1 MDPAKTSAKACHN
14 CRRRRLRCDRSYPHC
29 NKCIGSGKECLGYG
43 KLFRW
48 IGAVASRGKL
58 AGRTSSAPLDPASPS
73 EGQGQEKEQ
82 QQVVVRRPKSPVPR
96 ALIDPLYQDIGVGE
110 RRYLAYFTRRLCLD
124 LVPGDDVNPYRD
136 LLSLTNAYPLLRHT
150 LVAASATHM
159 SNLVRLPI
167 SHREESQSTCQTVDD
182 TSRWAYR
189 HALSAKLEALSM
201 MRHAIQNINADTGDV
216 VLTSVLF
223 LFTLELIESG
233 KHGWKAH
240 LQAAIKILSVLPPVL
255 PRYEE
260 VRSLMLYD
268 SLVYLVMGSTFLPEP
283 LVDIAP
289 LFRQTSFSAMIVRA
303 AAHSYICC
311 PGTILAILYQA
322 SQLSNAVGD
331 GDATTSAATIHTAGL
346 ELMRQAQ
353 EFDVDA
359 WAADEANFSSL
370 RAPSIETR
378 THAGSAHRLAVCLY
392 TMRAIPSL
400 CAEDSNKQLS
410 RALVDGIIRHVS
422 AIPSDDPNL
431 KVITWP
437 SFVVGAESTDPAVR
451 DWTAQ
456 KFELLAATC
465 PWGFLNTA
473 LETLHRLWS
482 MDYPETGPRCWV
494 RTLKESDFHFVV
506 V

>member
-73 EGQGQEKEQ
+73 EEQDQDQEQGQQ
-82 QQVVVRRPKSPVPR
+82 QQLVVRRPQLPVPR
-96 ALIDPLYQDIGVGE
+96 PLIDPLYQDLGVGE
-110 RRYLAYFTRRLCLD
+110 RRYLAYCRD

-136 LLSLTNAYPLLRHT
+136 LLSLTKAYPLLRHT

-159 SNLVRLPI
+159 CNLVRLPP
-167 SHREESQSTCQTVDD
+167 SHRADSLPPCQNVDD

-189 HALSAKLEALSM
+189 HALSAKLAALSL
-201 MRHAIQNINADTGDV
+201 MRDAIQNINAETGDV

-233 KHGWKAH
+233 KHGWRAH
-240 LQAAIKILSVLPPVL
+240 LQAAIQILSVLQSVL

-260 VRSLMLYD
+260 VRNLMLYD
-268 SLVYLVMGSTFLPEP
+268 SLVYLVMGSAFLPEP

-289 LFRQTSFSAMIVRA
+289 LFKQSSFSAMVVRA

-311 PGTILAILYQA
+311 PGPILAILYEA
-322 SQLSNAVGD
+322 SQLSNATGD
-331 GDATTSAATIHTAGL
+331 GDEAAIHTTGL
-346 ELMRQAQ
+346 DLIRRAQ

-359 WAADEANFSSL
+359 WAADDANFSAL
-370 RAPSIETR
+370 RAPAVDTR

-400 CAEDSNKQLS
+400 CALESNKELS
-410 RALVDGIIRHVS
+410 KALADGIIRHVS
-422 AIPSDDPNL
+422 AISSDDPNF
-431 KVITWP
+431 KVVTWP
-437 SFVVGAESTDPAVR
+437 TFVVGAESTSPAAR
-451 DWTAQ
+451 GWTTR
-456 KFELLAATC
+456 KFELLASTC

-473 LETLHRLWS
+473 LETLRRLWS
-482 MDYPETGPRCWV
+482 TDGPEMEPRCWV
-494 RTLKESDFHFVV
+494 RTLKESDFHFLVV
-506 V
+506 